1 MKDYGFCK
9 HTVEIAERF
18 CRDYCEVGKSK
29 KLCPFKHID
38 GEYCPDLLAQLKYF
52 DKRADSIKGD

>member
-9 HTVEIAERF
+9 LTVEFAERY
-18 CRDYCEVGKSK
+18 CRYYCLVGKSK

-38 GEYCPDLLAQLKYF
+38 GEYCPDLLVLLKRF
-52 DKRADSIKGD
+52 DSIKVD